1 LTPTED
7 PSPFPCTTPRA
18 FETALT
24 ARFKAAS
31 VNSPFTHSQLR
42 RQFAYDRLLARCF
55 TADEAHRW
63 ILKGGISMLARLR
76 QARHSAD
83 VDLAVEAA
91 DATTALAELRR
102 TAARDLGDLFTFTLA
117 PPRSLVQGIEGVRVP
132 AQALL
137 GRRVF
142 ESFHIDLVTGV
153 RVTGPAEAAA
163 PIVPL
168 DIPGLVR
175 PDYRIYP
182 LADSVADKMCAIVE
196 RHQDRPSTRFRDL
209 CDLVLV
215 ARTQTLHVG
224 RLQQAI
230 DSEHHRRALG
240 RTAVFDVPDR
250 ALWSAGYA
258 KAAKDAS
265 GLASFR
271 ALPEALTLVK
281 ALIDPVLSGQAEGC
295 WNPEATAW
303 EHRSGAKMVS
313 DS

>member
-1 LTPTED
+1 MTPSD
-7 PSPFPCTTPRA
+7 APFPYATPRA

-31 VNSPFTHSQLR
+31 VGSPFNHSQLR

-55 TADEAHRW
+55 AADDAHRW
-63 ILKGGISMLARLR
+63 ILKGGISMLARLG

-83 VDLAVEAA
+83 VDLVVQAA
-91 DATTALAELRR
+91 DVTTALAELRR

-153 RVTGPAEAAA
+153 RVTGPAETAA

-182 LADSVADKMCAIVE
+182 LADSVADKVCAIVE
-196 RHQDRPSTRFRDL
+196 RHQERPSTRFRDL

-215 ARTQTLHVG
+215 ARTQTLYASKL
-224 RLQQAI
+224 RQAL
-230 DSEHHRRALG
+230 DSEHHRRALD
-240 RTAVFDVPDR
+240 RTAAFEVPDPT
-250 ALWSAGYA
+250 LWSAGYA
-258 KAAKDAS
+258 KAVKDVS
-265 GLASFR
+265 GLEAFR
-271 ALPEALTLVK
+271 TLPEALALVK

-295 WNPEATAW
+295 WNPEAAAW
-303 EHRSGAKMVS
+303 DHQGGAQVVHGP
-313 DS
+313 